1 MVWSIHVVHQ
11 IQYHNLNKNKK
22 NSKMDRLIKIEK
34 TQQIMLL

>member
-11 IQYHNLNKNKK
+11 IQYHNLNRNKK
-22 NSKMDRLIKIEK
+22 NSKMDRLIKIEQ

>member
-11 IQYHNLNKNKK
+11 IQYHNLNRNKK
-22 NSKMDRLIKIEK
+22 NSKMDRLIKLEQ

>member
-22 NSKMDRLIKIEK
+22 NSKMDRLIKIEQ

>member
-11 IQYHNLNKNKK
+11 IQYHNLNRNKK
-22 NSKMDRLIKIEK
+22 NSKMDRLFKIEQ